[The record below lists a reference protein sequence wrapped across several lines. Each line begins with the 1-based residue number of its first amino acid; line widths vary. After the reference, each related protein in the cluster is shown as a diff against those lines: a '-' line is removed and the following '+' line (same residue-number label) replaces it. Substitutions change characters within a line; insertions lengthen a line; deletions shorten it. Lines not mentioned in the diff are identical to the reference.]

1 MRTLLKQILM
11 GTDLQ
16 AGRWTIYSYSDNSSI
31 TARHFRSG
39 MMGPDVKPNLAGL
52 RRLLAWIDQQPT

>member
-1 MRTLLKQILM
+1 MRTLLNQILM
-11 GTDLQ
+11 GRDLLV
-16 AGRWTIYSYSDNSSI
+16 GDYTIYAYSDSSSL

-39 MMGPDVKPNLAGL
+39 VMGPDVKPNLAGL